1 MTERYR
7 EDFFRDDFR
16 PLFFDAPFRADLRP
30 PFFAA
35 PLRAPLREL
44 LFLPADFL
52 PPFFLVAMCGLQYWY
67 GTLDRSPGGSVSMA
81 LARRDAVAL
90 HGLRE
95 AREARTAMS
104 NAARCS

>member
-52 PPFFLVAMCGLQYWY
+52 PPFFLVAMCGLQYWC

-81 LARRDAVAL
+81 ALVVTRSPYTASKRHVKLAL
-90 HGLRE
+90 Q
-95 AREARTAMS
+95 
-104 NAARCS
+104 